1 MSPVRRPSTVSSLRS
16 AAEHGPSA
24 AATVVDEPE
33 SQVQAEPEAQPQPP
47 AEPQDQPEP
56 QAQVEPT
63 PAPTPAPGPPPRP
76 PKPIRFT
83 LDLSH
88 DRHSFLKRFALE
100 AEVDAAKV
108 MRVLLDQLQ
117 SDPELA
123 QRVREA
129 AWTVQ

>member
-16 AAEHGPSA
+16 AAEGGPSA

-33 SQVQAEPEAQPQPP
+33 PQAQVEPEAQPQP
-47 AEPQDQPEP
+47 QTQPE
-56 QAQVEPT
+56 AV
-63 PAPTPAPGPPPRP
+63 PAPGPPPRP
-76 PKPIRFT
+76 PKPVRFT

-88 DRHSFLKRFALE
+88 SQHGFLKRFALE
-100 AEVDAAKV
+100 AEVDASKV

>member
-16 AAEHGPSA
+16 AAEGGPSA

-33 SQVQAEPEAQPQPP
+33 
-47 AEPQDQPEP
+47 P
-56 QAQVEPT
+56 QAQPE
-63 PAPTPAPGPPPRP
+63 AAPAPGPPPRP
-76 PKPIRFT
+76 PKPVRFT

-88 DRHSFLKRFALE
+88 SQHGFLKRFALE
-100 AEVDAAKV
+100 AEVDASKV